1 LDARSS
7 GPSLL
12 YLRVMVQVI
21 PLAPALGAEIRGVDA
36 SRPLDDA
43 TFAGI
48 RDAWH
53 QHLVIVL
60 RGQDLDEE
68 AQVRFAE
75 RFGALSPI
83 HTDHHSPTNKAVM
96 YIGNRKKDGRMVGAL
111 PLGEMQFHSDQ
122 CYKERPA
129 AGTMLYGIEIPA
141 EGGNTLFANAYKAY
155 EALPALVRQR
165 IEGRKAVHVYDYGG
179 GVLDRRNM
187 VEPEAGVS
195 FAHPVARTHPAT
207 GRKALYVNRLM
218 THHIEGLLREESEEL
233 LALMFETLER
243 PEFIYEHRW
252 RVGDLVLWDN
262 RCTLHA
268 RRDFDPAESRWL
280 RRVTIQ
286 GERPR

>member
-1 LDARSS
+1 MEIVPLS
-7 GPSLL
+7 G
-12 YLRVMVQVI
+12 
-21 PLAPALGAEIRGVDA
+21 ALGAEIRGVNV

-43 TFAGI
+43 TFGRI

-53 QHLVIVL
+53 EHLVIVL

-96 YIGNRKKDGRMVGAL
+96 YIGNRKQDGKMVGAL

-155 EALPALVRQR
+155 EALPAEVRQR
-165 IEGRKAVHVYDYGG
+165 IDGRKAVQVYDYGG
-179 GVLDRRNM
+179 GVLDRKHM

-218 THHIEGLLREESEEL
+218 THHIEGLPRDESEKL
-233 LALMFETLER
+233 LALMFETIER

-252 RVGDLVLWDN
+252 HVGDLVLWDN

-286 GERPR
+286 GERPA

>member
-1 LDARSS
+1 MEIVRLS
-7 GPSLL
+7 G
-12 YLRVMVQVI
+12 
-21 PLAPALGAEIRGVDA
+21 ALGAELRGVDA
-36 SRPLDDA
+36 SRPMDDA
-43 TFAGI
+43 TFA
-48 RDAWH
+48 RVREAWH
-53 QHLVIVL
+53 EHLVIVL
-60 RGQDLDEE
+60 RSQDLDEE

-75 RFGALSPI
+75 RFGPLSPI

-96 YIGNRKKDGRMVGAL
+96 YIGNRKKDGKMVGAL

-129 AGTMLYGIEIPA
+129 MGTMLYAIEIPA

-155 EALPALVRQR
+155 EALPAEVKQR
-165 IEGRKAVHVYDYGG
+165 IEGRKAVQVYDYGG
-179 GVLDRRNM
+179 GVLDRKHM
-187 VEPEAGVS
+187 VKPEEGVS

-218 THHIEGLLREESEEL
+218 THHIEGLPHEESERL
-233 LALMFETLER
+233 LALMFETIER
-243 PEFIYEHRW
+243 PQFVYEHRW

-268 RRDFDPAESRWL
+268 RRDFNAHENRWL

-286 GERPR
+286 GERPA

>member
-1 LDARSS
+1 MEIVQLSS
-7 GPSLL
+7 
-12 YLRVMVQVI
+12 
-21 PLAPALGAEIRGVDA
+21 ALGAEIRGVDV
-36 SRPLDDA
+36 SRTLDEA
-43 TFAGI
+43 TFARI

-53 QHLVIVL
+53 EHLVIVL

-75 RFGALSPI
+75 RFGPLSPI
-83 HTDHHSPTNKAVM
+83 HTEHHSPTNKAVM
-96 YIGNRKKDGRMVGAL
+96 YIGNRQKDGRLVGAL

-129 AGTMLYGIEIPA
+129 MGTMLYAIEIPA
-141 EGGNTLFANAYKAY
+141 DGGNTLFANAYKAY
-155 EALPALVRQR
+155 DALPAEVKQR
-165 IEGRKAVHVYDYGG
+165 IEGRKAVQVYDYGG
-179 GVLDRRNM
+179 GVLDRKHM
-187 VEPEAGVS
+187 VKPEEGVS

-218 THHIEGLLREESEEL
+218 THHIEGLPHEESERL
-233 LALMFETLER
+233 LALMFETIER
-243 PEFIYEHRW
+243 PEFVYEHRW

-268 RRDFDPAESRWL
+268 RRDFNPEEERWL
-280 RRVTIQ
+280 RRVTIE